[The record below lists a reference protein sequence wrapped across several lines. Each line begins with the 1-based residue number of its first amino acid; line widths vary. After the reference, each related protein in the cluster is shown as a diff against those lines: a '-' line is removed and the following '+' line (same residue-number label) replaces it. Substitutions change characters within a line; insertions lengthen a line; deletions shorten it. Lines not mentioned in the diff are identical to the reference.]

1 MNFLKTKEFLIGV
14 ITAVSLSLLI
24 FGINYLKGVN
34 LLKPANYYVV
44 EYDNVKGLEL
54 SSPVQVEGFK
64 VGLVTNI
71 ALDFNDPKRVL
82 VTVSLDKKLRI
93 PKGSIV
99 SLEPAMLGGAALIIK
114 MNNFVSEYH
123 NVGDSLKGEYNA
135 GMMGTVE
142 QQILPAFEKM
152 LPRLDSILL
161 GINSLINSPAM
172 QSSLN
177 SIERTTSTLESATA
191 SLDRMM
197 KRDMPAILANVNTL
211 SSDLVTL
218 SSSIK
223 GLDITSTYNK
233 LDGAIGN
240 INELTQSLNSQDG
253 TIGLLLNDTTLY
265 SNLSNTAGSANEL
278 LIDLRKSPKRYVH
291 FSLFGRK

>member
-14 ITAVSLSLLI
+14 ITAVSLSILI

-34 LLKPANYYVV
+34 LMKPANFYVV
-44 EYDNVKGLEL
+44 EYNNVKGLEL

-71 ALDFNDPKRVL
+71 ALDFNDTKRVI
-82 VTVSLDKKLRI
+82 VTVSLDKQLRI

-99 SLEPAMLGGAALIIK
+99 SLEPAMLGGAALVIK
-114 MNNFVSEYH
+114 MNSFVSEYH
-123 NVGDSLKGEYNA
+123 NVGDTLKGEYNG
-135 GMMGTVE
+135 GMMGKVE
-142 QQILPAFEKM
+142 ESLLPSIEKM

-161 GINSLINSPAM
+161 GINSLINSPAL

-177 SIERTTSTLESATA
+177 SIERTTSTLESATL

-197 KRDMPAILANVNTL
+197 KKDMPAILANVNTL
-211 SSDLVTL
+211 SGDLVSL

-223 GLDITSTYNK
+223 GLDIASTYNK

-240 INELTQSLNSQDG
+240 INELTTSLNSDEG

-265 SNLSNTAGSANEL
+265 TNLSNTAGSANEL

>member
-14 ITAVSLSLLI
+14 ITAVSLSILI

-34 LLKPANYYVV
+34 LMKPANFYVV
-44 EYDNVKGLEL
+44 EYNNVEGLEL

-71 ALDFNDPKRVL
+71 ALDFNDTKRVL

-93 PKGSIV
+93 PKGSIIT
-99 SLEPAMLGGAALIIK
+99 LEPGMLGGATLVIK

-123 NVGDSLKGEYNA
+123 KVGDVLKGEYNG
-135 GMMGTVE
+135 GMMGKVE
-142 QQILPAFEKM
+142 ESLLPSIEKM

-161 GINSLINSPAM
+161 GINSLINSPAL

-177 SIERTTSTLESATA
+177 SIERTTSTLESATL

-197 KRDMPAILANVNTL
+197 KKDMPAILANVNTL
-211 SSDLVTL
+211 SGDLVSL

-223 GLDITSTYNK
+223 GLDIASTYNK

-240 INELTQSLNSQDG
+240 INELTTSLNSDEG

-265 SNLSNTAGSANEL
+265 TNLSNTAGSANEL

>member
-14 ITAVSLSLLI
+14 ITAVSLSILI

-34 LLKPANYYVV
+34 LMKPANFYVV
-44 EYDNVKGLEL
+44 EYNNVKGLEL

-71 ALDFNDPKRVL
+71 ALDFNDTKRVL

-93 PKGSIV
+93 PKGSIIT
-99 SLEPAMLGGAALIIK
+99 LEPGMLGGATLVIK
-114 MNNFVSEYH
+114 MNSFVSEYH
-123 NVGDSLKGEYNA
+123 KVGDVLKGEYNG
-135 GMMGTVE
+135 GMMGKVE
-142 QQILPAFEKM
+142 ESLLPSIEKM

-161 GINSLINSPAM
+161 GINSLINSPAL

-177 SIERTTSTLESATA
+177 SIERTTSTLESATL

-197 KRDMPAILANVNTL
+197 KKDMPAILANVNTL
-211 SSDLVTL
+211 SGDLVSL

-223 GLDITSTYNK
+223 GLDIASTYNK

-240 INELTQSLNSQDG
+240 INELTTSLNSDEG

-265 SNLSNTAGSANEL
+265 NNLSNTAGSANEL